1 MKQIY
6 GLDCQIIEDPVS
18 GTPLIVP
25 ESRHHRQENTSAKKD
40 TVEEKTEKEQIEAS
54 IKTESICAWKIGAK
68 LPRGGLAPFFEHC
81 AKGGGTLIAG

>member
-1 MKQIY
+1 MSKGKLIAPGQSIRGDFKNELMKQIY

-25 ESRHHRQENTSAKKD
+25 EGRHHRQENTSAKKD

-54 IKTESICAWKIGAK
+54 IKTESICA
-68 LPRGGLAPFFEHC
+68 
-81 AKGGGTLIAG
+81 